1 MKLYT
6 ADKETGTFIDEVES
20 VDEGLKLIEEYETT
34 DREDGNYTPDF
45 YDVVNEEHSSVI
57 YKGITFF
64 RE

>member
-20 VDEGLKLIEEYETT
+20 IEEGLKLIEEYETT
-34 DREDGNYTPDF
+34 DREDGNYAPDF

-57 YKGITFF
+57 YKA
-64 RE
+64 

>member
-1 MKLYT
+1 MKLYVS
-6 ADKETGTFIDEVES
+6 DRETGTFIDEVES